1 LADDGRQIAP
11 VSLGPGARLGSYQL
25 LGSLGPE
32 PVERYK
38 ATDTRTNRE
47 VSIRV
52 VPTEGALAVDAR
64 AQLEREAKALAS
76 LRHANISVP
85 IEIGHEDPATDFV
98 VSEHVDGETLGE
110 RLAREALELP
120 EALQIAA
127 GIADSLDKAH
137 RQGLVHGG
145 LTPSTVWL
153 TPSGPILLDFG
164 LARLAEGGPQQSA
177 GFAPLATLAAAR
189 IPTAPSGVRATIT
202 AYTAPE
208 QLAGM
213 SADAR
218 TDIYSCGALLYE
230 MLAGRP
236 AFQEKTQAL
245 LVAAIQ
251 SVDPEPLS
259 KLQPLV
265 PAALDH
271 LVQRCLGKEP
281 KERVQTAWDLLAQL
295 KWIIEGGSK
304 LGVPALTI
312 ARRKNQDRV
321 VWAAAA
327 AALVVALAFTPSVLS
342 SFGRAPAS
350 PAVRFAVAGL
360 PPQANVPISISPDG
374 RWVAGAAQ
382 GGSELIGVS
391 LGSLTPQRLVTAGGS
406 VLQPFWSPDSRS
418 IAFFESGLLKRAEI
432 AGGAPQTVAEAPPP
446 YGNGTWSR
454 DGVILF
460 SSGGVIQR
468 VLAAG
473 GEPTPISNLDGNGK
487 AITGEDHLG
496 PWFLPDGRHFLYVA
510 VSNDSAIYLAELDST
525 ARTRLISANS
535 KPMYAPGY
543 ILFNRGATLFAQPF
557 DVEALALTGEPIRVT
572 DGLAMLAPT
581 ASANLVNS
589 ANFSVSQ
596 TGALVLKSSP
606 GGAGGD
612 TPGAGLQRSLV
623 WVDRS
628 GSQLSEAGTGG
639 IAGIDLAPDGARF
652 AVHVHEGDGGD
663 IWAFDPDQRRLQ
675 RLTFDASQDNSSPVW
690 SPDGTRIAF
699 ASRRTNGWGLYVKQA
714 DGAGDEEQV
723 FESTEQVVPMGW
735 SPDGKLLVYVKI
747 ANAADVWAV
756 PLEGD
761 KQAFPIAQTSAVEVH
776 PQVSPD
782 GKWVAYQSNE
792 TGIAEIY
799 IKQFPEG
806 PAKRQVSTG
815 GGSYPRWRADGKEL
829 YFISNGLNGVE
840 IDTSGTLPRPGV
852 PRLLFTGPGNPSLAG
867 HFAVYHRF
875 AVSSDGQRFL
885 IALTAGGGAG
895 LLGGA
900 ADTAIR
906 TAVDNANT
914 PGGGGAATV
923 ARVSVVLN
931 WPQMLQER

>member
-1 LADDGRQIAP
+1 M
-11 VSLGPGARLGSYQL
+11 SLGPGTRLGSYEVVA
-25 LGSLGPE
+25 SLGEAPA
-32 PVERYK
+32 ERYK
-38 ATDTRTNRE
+38 ANDTRTNRE

-52 VPTEGALAVDAR
+52 VPTDGTLAGDAR
-64 AQLEREAKALAS
+64 ARLEREAKALAS
-76 LRHANISVP
+76 LRHPNISVP

-98 VSEHVDGETLGE
+98 VSEHVEGETLGQ
-110 RLAREALELP
+110 RLAHHALELP

-127 GIADSLDKAH
+127 AIVDSLDKAH
-137 RQGLVHGG
+137 RKGLVHGG
-145 LTPSTVWL
+145 LTPATVWL
-153 TPSGPILLDFG
+153 SAGGPILLDFG
-164 LARLAEGGPQQSA
+164 LARLAEGGPQD
-177 GFAPLATLAAAR
+177 GFAPLATLAAVR
-189 IPTAPSGVRATIT
+189 MPTAPSSARAAIT
-202 AYTAPE
+202 ACTAPE

-213 SADAR
+213 PADAR
-218 TDIYSCGALLYE
+218 TDIYACGALLYE

-271 LVQRCLGKEP
+271 LVQRCLSKDP
-281 KERVQTAWDLLAQL
+281 KERVQTAWDLLVQL
-295 KWIIEGGSK
+295 KWIGEGGSK
-304 LGVPALTI
+304 LGVPAPAI
-312 ARRKNQDRV
+312 ARRRKQDRI

-327 AALVVALAFTPSVLS
+327 AALVVALALTPSVLS
-342 SFGRAPAS
+342 SFGTPPTS

-382 GGSELIGVS
+382 GGSEIIGVS
-391 LGSLTPQRLVTAGGS
+391 LGSLTPQRLVTAGAA

-418 IAFFESGLLKRAEI
+418 IAFFEGGLLKRAEI
-432 AGGAPQTVAEAPPP
+432 AGGPPQTVAEAPPP
-446 YGNGTWSR
+446 VGNGTWSK

-460 SSGGVIQR
+460 SSGGVIRR

-473 GEPTPISNLDGNGK
+473 GEPTPITDVDENGQP
-487 AITGEDHLG
+487 ISGEDHLG

-525 ARTRLISANS
+525 ARTRLISAES

-557 DVEALALTGEPIRVT
+557 DAEALALTGEPIRVT

-581 ASANLVNS
+581 ASANLANS

-596 TGALVLKSSP
+596 TGALVFKSSP
-606 GGAGGD
+606 GGAAGD
-612 TPGAGLQRSLV
+612 ATGAGLQRSLV
-623 WVDRS
+623 WVDRT
-628 GSQLSEAGTGG
+628 GAQLGEAGTGG
-639 IAGIDLAPDGARF
+639 IAGIELAPDGERF
-652 AVHVHEGDGGD
+652 AVHVHEGEGGD
-663 IWAFDPDQRRLQ
+663 IWTFDPDQRRLQ
-675 RLTFDASQDNSSPVW
+675 RFTFDASQENSSPVW
-690 SPDGTRIAF
+690 SPDGSRIAF
-699 ASRRTNGWGLYVKQA
+699 ASRRGNGWGLYVKQA
-714 DGAGDEEQV
+714 DGAGEEELV
-723 FESTEQVVPMGW
+723 FESTEQKVPMSW
-735 SPDGKLLVYVKI
+735 SPDGKLLVYVQI
-747 ANAADVWAV
+747 GNAPDIWAV
-756 PLEGD
+756 PLDGD
-761 KQAFPIAQTSAVEVH
+761 KRPFPVANSPAVEAQ

-782 GKWVAYQSNE
+782 GKWVAYQSSE
-792 TGIAEIY
+792 TGVAEIY

-815 GGSYPRWRADGKEL
+815 GGAWPRWRADGKEL
-829 YFISNGLNGVE
+829 YFNSSGINAVE
-840 IDTSGTLPRPGV
+840 IDMSGTLPRPGV
-852 PRLLFTGPGNPSLAG
+852 PRLLFTGPGNPNLTG
-867 HFAVYHRF
+867 HFVVYHRF
-875 AVSSDGQRFL
+875 AVSPDGQRFL

-900 ADTAIR
+900 ADAAIR
-906 TAVDNANT
+906 NAIDNANAGT
-914 PGGGGAATV
+914 GGAAAV